1 MWEKEMFLKKNDN
14 FLIIF
19 VILFSIFYSYDSFAE
34 EKINKNKIFDYLE
47 NINEFSASFI
57 QIQENDIS
65 EGLLFIGFERLK
77 LEYTKPSKLIF
88 ILKKNRGMLYNPDLK
103 EVQYFNTK
111 NNAGQIFFDL
121 FYNKNFFEDSKIISN
136 SQEITVDKEIDF
148 DDSKYKINILFEN
161 FPLNLR
167 KISVDNSDT
176 VTFFSITNHNYNPKL
191 DKKIFSLANPLLN

>member
-1 MWEKEMFLKKNDN
+1 MFLKKNDN
-14 FLIIF
+14 FLIVF
-19 VILFSIFYSYDSFAE
+19 LVLFSIFCSYDSYAE
-34 EKINKNKIFDYLE
+34 EKVDKNKIFDYLE

-121 FYNKNFFEDSKIISN
+121 FYNKNFFEDSKILS
-136 SQEITVDKEIDF
+136 SSKEITVDKEIDF